1 MNDNGFVYNLVRAQ
15 AAPVDAEALARRL
28 AARASRVARAHA
40 SVYTARNGWS
50 DRFPGKPGFFYFTD
64 VDDDRYVIVEAVP
77 TDEGFDILYV
87 GSDVPFAPDGMDGKW
102 KPVPDPEERG
112 AE

>member
-1 MNDNGFVYNLVRAQ
+1 MNDNGFLYNLERAQ
-15 AAPVDAEALARRL
+15 AVPVDADALARKL

-40 SVYTARNGWS
+40 SVYTVRNGWS
-50 DRFPGKPGFFYFTD
+50 ERFPGRPGFFYFAD
-64 VDDDRYVIVEAVP
+64 VDDDRYVIVEAVA
-77 TDEGFDILYV
+77 TDDDFDILYV

-102 KPVPDPEERG
+102 KAVPVPEECG